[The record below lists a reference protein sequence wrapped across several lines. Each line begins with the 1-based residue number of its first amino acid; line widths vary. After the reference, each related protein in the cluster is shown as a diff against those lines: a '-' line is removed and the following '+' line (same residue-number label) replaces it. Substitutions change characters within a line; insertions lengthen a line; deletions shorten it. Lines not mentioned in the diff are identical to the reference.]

1 MFRLRLPAVALLA
14 LAAATAMIPI
24 GSTIAGRSSYS
35 PPGGTTAVADEAAAG
50 QAAYTARCG
59 SCHGPE
65 GQGTSQG
72 PSLVGVGAASADF
85 QLRTGRMPFAGPPG
99 TQAVRKPPAFDDQ
112 TIRDLVAYVASLGGG
127 PAIPQPRIDAAALPV
142 GQRLFIA
149 NCAPCH
155 GATARGG
162 AVGGGALAPALD
174 QATPVQVAEALL
186 IGPGEMPVF
195 SGFSESDR
203 DAVVT
208 YVRFIQTQPNP
219 GGASIGGIGPVPEG
233 FAGWVLGLG
242 LILVVVLI
250 VGHDWRA
257 RRTGPAGRAGSAGRA
272 GRPGRA

>member
-1 MFRLRLPAVALLA
+1 MPRLRLLALVL
-14 LAAATAMIPI
+14 LAAAAVGAMVPS
-24 GSTIAGRSSYS
+24 GPANGERSTSLHEGKASGF
-35 PPGGTTAVADEAAAG
+35 ADDPVAG
-50 QAAYTARCG
+50 QAVYAARCA

-65 GQGTSQG
+65 GQGTARG
-72 PSLVGVGAASADF
+72 PSLINVGAASADF
-85 QLRTGRMPFAGPPG
+85 ELRTGRMPFSGAPG

-112 TIRDLVAYVASLGGG
+112 TIRDLVAYVASLGAE
-127 PAIPQPRIDAAALPV
+127 PTIPVPRPDPAALSA
-142 GQRLFIA
+142 GQQLFIA

-174 QATPVQVAEALL
+174 QATPVQIAEAMV

-195 SGFSESDR
+195 SGFSDADR
-203 DAVVT
+203 DAIVSYVT
-208 YVRFIQTQPNP
+208 FIQTQPNP

-242 LILVVVLI
+242 LILVIVLI

-257 RRTGPAGRAGSAGRA
+257 GRA
-272 GRPGRA
+272 